1 MLSERP
7 AQVSGPAAGKTGR
20 QLIIEQFLADGLPY
34 MFGNPGTV
42 EQGFLDS
49 LEEYPEFKYILTL
62 QESIAVGMADG
73 YARASGGPA
82 LVQLHSGVGLGNGI
96 GMMYQ
101 AMRGH
106 APLVVIAGESGVQY
120 DAMDAQ
126 MAADL
131 VAMARPVTKY
141 STRVV
146 HASSLLRVIRRA
158 IKIATTAPMGPVFV
172 SLPMDVL
179 DTVIEEQVHPA
190 TRVRTRV
197 RPDDEALHE
206 AAALLA
212 SATRPLILMGD
223 GVTFSGAQTELQQ
236 VAERLGAPVWG
247 VNNSEINMLA
257 SHPLYQGN
265 TGHMFG
271 ADSIRAVQDHDCVL
285 VVGTY
290 VFPEVFPALSGAF
303 ADGTSIVHIDLNAYE
318 IAKNHPVDVALLG
331 DPKTTLAALLNA
343 LEPLQDGPAHEAAQA
358 RSTSIGA
365 AKQQARETAIAA
377 DDAHA
382 QTEVEQG
389 TPLQMASFMRELA
402 KHLPADALVFDE
414 ALTNSPPITRYLP
427 DLGPGQ
433 FFQTR
438 GGSLGVGIPGALG
451 LQLAHPEKVVVGFT
465 GDGGGMYTI
474 QALWTAAHH
483 QIPAKFVVCN
493 NRSYKLLK
501 LNIEQYWS
509 ERDVPQHAFPKSFD
523 LYPPFIRFDEMAHSM
538 GVASELV
545 ERPEQIAPAIER
557 MLSHQG
563 PYLIDLVIGE
573 GL

>member
-1 MLSERP
+1 VLSER
-7 AQVSGPAAGKTGR
+7 AAEATSARGKTGR
-20 QLIIEQFLADGLPY
+20 QLIIEQFLADGMPY

-62 QESIAVGMADG
+62 QETIAVAVADG

-141 STRVV
+141 ATRVV
-146 HASSLLRVIRRA
+146 DPASLLRVLRRA
-158 IKIATTAPMGPVFV
+158 IKIATTAPTGPVFV

-179 DTVIEEQVHPA
+179 DQVIEEDVRPS
-190 TRVRTRV
+190 TRVHTRV
-197 RPDDEALHE
+197 RPDDDALRE
-206 AAALLA
+206 AAQLLVA
-212 SATRPLILMGD
+212 ARNPLILMGD
-223 GVTFSGAQTELQQ
+223 GVTFSGAQAELQQ
-236 VAERLGAPVWG
+236 VAELLGAPVWG
-247 VNNSEINMLA
+247 VNSSEVNLQA

-271 ADSIRAVQDHDCVL
+271 ADSQRAVKDHDSIL

-303 ADGTSIVHIDLNAYE
+303 DDGTSIVHIDLNAYE
-318 IAKNHPVDVALLG
+318 IAKNHPVDVGLLG
-331 DPKTTLAALLNA
+331 DPKVTLAALA
-343 LEPLQDGPAHEAAQA
+343 DMIQAQQDDAGRQAARDRAERFGQTKRA
-358 RSTSIGA
+358 
-365 AKQQARETAIAA
+365 
-377 DDAHA
+377 AHA
-382 QTEVEQG
+382 QAVDADTEHAQDV
-389 TPLQMASFMRELA
+389 PLQMSSFMRELA
-402 KHLPADALVFDE
+402 RHLPADALIFDE
-414 ALTNSPPITRYLP
+414 ALTNSPAITRYLP

-451 LQLAHPEKVVVGFT
+451 LQLAHPGKTVVGFT

-493 NRSYKLLK
+493 NHSYKLLK
-501 LNIEQYWS
+501 LNIDQYWS
-509 ERDVPQHAFPKSFD
+509 ERDVTRHAFPRSFD
-523 LYPPFIRFDEMAHSM
+523 LAPPFIRFDEMARSM
-538 GVASELV
+538 GVASERV
-545 ERPEQIAPAIER
+545 ERPEEIAPAIAR
-557 MLSHQG
+557 MLGHSG
-563 PYLIDLVIGE
+563 PYLIDLVLGE